1 MSNIT
6 DLSLNEL
13 VINVKSKKISSKE
26 ITKAYVER
34 SKKSNKLN
42 TYIERTF
49 DNALKNSEKFDNSP
63 NLEKKLPG
71 IPFAVKDLFCTK
83 GVKTTAS
90 SKILENFIPTYEST
104 ITQNLWDAGAILLG
118 KLNCD

>member
-1 MSNIT
+1 MTNIT

-13 VINVKSKKISSKE
+13 VNNVKSKKISSNE

-49 DNALKNSEKFDNSP
+49 DNALKIQK
-63 NLEKKLPG
+63 NL
-71 IPFAVKDLFCTK
+71 
-83 GVKTTAS
+83 
-90 SKILENFIPTYEST
+90 T
-104 ITQNLWDAGAILLG
+104 IVLI
-118 KLNCD
+118 

>member
-13 VINVKSKKISSKE
+13 VNNVKSKKISSNE

-42 TYIERTF
+42 TYIEQTF
-49 DNALKNSEKFDNSP
+49 DSAIKNSEKFDKSP

-71 IPFAVKDLFCTK
+71 IPFAVNDLFCT
-83 GVKTTAS
+83 
-90 SKILENFIPTYEST
+90 
-104 ITQNLWDAGAILLG
+104 
-118 KLNCD
+118 